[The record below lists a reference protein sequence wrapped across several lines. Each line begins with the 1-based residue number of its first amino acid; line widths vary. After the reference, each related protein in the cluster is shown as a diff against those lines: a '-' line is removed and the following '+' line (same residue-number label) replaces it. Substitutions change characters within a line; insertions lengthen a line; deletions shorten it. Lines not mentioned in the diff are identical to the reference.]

1 MPVYVLPI
9 LILGAIALE
18 IPVVFAF
25 IFGCATFLIFDGSYP
40 LSVIV
45 SRIGP
50 GLDSF
55 PLLALPLFIFAGNL
69 MNSAG
74 IARRIFNFAN
84 SMVGHIPGGLGHV
97 NVLASI
103 IFAGMSGVAQAD
115 AAGLGKIEIQEMRR
129 AGYSEPFSVAI
140 TAVSAIIG
148 PIIPPSGIMVIY
160 AVLAGVALDKL
171 FLAGFIPGLLLGTFL
186 MITISFLVKTGKVKA
201 PLLPYMSWGKRG
213 KAFIEAAPALMIPGF
228 LIFGLLSGIATP
240 TELGA
245 LTVTAAII
253 LGFLQR
259 ELSFQDLFHCAAETA
274 KTLGVLAILI
284 ACAAP
289 FTWIMGINNVGQGLE
304 NFFLGISQN
313 KYVFLLVITAALLLA
328 GSIMETTVI
337 LLIVVPIIS
346 PLIAIYGIDP
356 VHFGIIVILNL
367 LLGTLTPPFGVLLF
381 VMMDLTG
388 ISIYKLLRAIM
399 PFYIPI
405 LLLLLI
411 ITLTPAITTFIPNLV
426 GR

>member
-9 LILGAIALE
+9 LLLGAIAIE

-25 IFGCATFLIFDGSYP
+25 IFGCATYLILDGSYP

-45 SRIGP
+45 SRLGP

-84 SMVGHIPGGLGHV
+84 SMVGHISGGLGQV

-115 AAGLGKIEIQEMRR
+115 AAGLGKIEIEEMLR
-129 AGYSEPFSVAI
+129 AGYSRPFSTAI

-171 FLAGFIPGLLLGTFL
+171 FLAGFIPGLILGGFL
-186 MITISFLVKTGKVKA
+186 MITIYFLVKTGKVEA
-201 PLLPYMSWGKRG
+201 PLLPYTNWRKRG
-213 KAFIEAAPALMIPGF
+213 KAFIKAAPALMLPGF

-245 LTVTAAII
+245 LTVIAAII
-253 LGFLQR
+253 LGFLQG
-259 ELSFQDLFHCAAETA
+259 ELSFQDLFHCAAQTV

-313 KYVFLLVITAALLLA
+313 KYVFLLVINVLLLLA

-337 LLIVVPIIS
+337 LLIVVPIVS

-356 VHFGIIVILNL
+356 IHFGIIVILNL

-388 ISIYKLLRAIM
+388 ISLHKLLRAIM

-405 LLLLLI
+405 LFFILV
-411 ITLTPAITTFIPNLV
+411 ITFVPTITTFIPNLI

>member
-9 LILGAIALE
+9 LILGAIAVE
-18 IPVVFAF
+18 IPVAFAF
-25 IFGCATFLIFDGSYP
+25 IFGCATFLIFDGFHP

-45 SRIGP
+45 SRLGP

-55 PLLALPLFIFAGNL
+55 PLIALPLFVFAGNL

-84 SMVGHIPGGLGHV
+84 SMVGHISGGLGHV

-115 AAGLGKIEIQEMRR
+115 AAGLGKIEIKEMRR
-129 AGYSEPFSVAI
+129 AGYSEPFSAAI

-171 FLAGFIPGLLLGTFL
+171 FLAGFIPGLMLGGFL
-186 MITISFLVKTGKVKA
+186 MITIYFLVKTGKVEA
-201 PLLPYMSWGKRG
+201 PLLPYTNWRKRG
-213 KAFIEAAPALMIPGF
+213 KAFIEAAPALMLPGF

-253 LGFLQR
+253 LGFLQG
-259 ELSFQDLFHCAAETA
+259 ELSFQDLFHCAAQTV

-289 FTWIMGINNVGQGLE
+289 FTWIMGINNVSQGLE
-304 NFFLGISQN
+304 HFFLGISQN
-313 KYVFLLVITAALLLA
+313 KYVFLLVINVLLLLA

-337 LLIVVPIIS
+337 LLIVVPIVS
-346 PLIAIYGIDP
+346 PLIATYGIDP
-356 VHFGIIVILNL
+356 IHFGIIVILNL

-381 VMMDLTG
+381 TMMDLTG
-388 ISIYKLLRAIM
+388 ISLYKLLRAIM

-405 LLLLLI
+405 LLIILI
-411 ITLTPAITTFIPNLV
+411 ITFIPVITTFIPNLV